1 MRRGCTEHRGRHPL
15 GGGAGSDGKTGWYEL
30 IDIASTDTTY
40 TISDLQPLTPHEIQ
54 VRGLFDA
61 DEDKGAWPDSITVS
75 TKTSS
80 VTGTA
85 TGGAETAAVATEI
98 LTIPDPTVWI
108 LATGTIYANELNG
121 AVWFSLITAEALTD
135 NFTVN
140 VTVTESHN
148 MLQSTSTSPVEFF
161 AGAGN
166 AVLSVAIDN
175 DNDNTSETD
184 STVTATIMPGT
195 GYRIVSPSSASQ
207 TVVDDD

>member
-1 MRRGCTEHRGRHPL
+1 MKTKVHGLTSSPYRPSRATE
-15 GGGAGSDGKTGWYEL
+15 GAGYQ
-30 IDIASTDTTY
+30 A
-40 TISDLQPLTPHEIQ
+40 P
-54 VRGLFDA
+54 V
-61 DEDKGAWPDSITVS
+61 
-75 TKTSS
+75 
-80 VTGTA
+80 
-85 TGGAETAAVATEI
+85 GAETATEGAETATEGAETFNI
-98 LTIPDPTVWI
+98 PTVWI
-108 LATGTIYANELNG
+108 LATGAIYANEFNEI
-121 AVWFSLITAEALTD
+121 VWFSLVTAQALTD

-175 DNDNTSETD
+175 DNTSETD

-207 TVVDDD
+207 TVVDDDT